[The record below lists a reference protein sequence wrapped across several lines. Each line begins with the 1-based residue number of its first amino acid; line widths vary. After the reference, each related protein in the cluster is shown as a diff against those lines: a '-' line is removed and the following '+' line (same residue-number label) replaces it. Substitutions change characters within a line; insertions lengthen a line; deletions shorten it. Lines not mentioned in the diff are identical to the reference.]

1 MKRFLLLS
9 LLFIVTTM
17 QAQDATTGAIGG
29 KLSDKEMNGEPL
41 PFANVLLKDSSKGTT
56 SDYDGIYL
64 LDKLEPG
71 TYTVVFSFVGYET
84 LEVPGVVVE
93 AGKVTEVNTELGSS
107 AAALDEVVITTVSRR
122 DSEVAL
128 LVAQKNSIE
137 IKESIGAVEL
147 GKLGVSDAAT
157 ATTKIS
163 GVTSSEASG
172 DIFVRGLGDRY
183 LYTTLNG
190 LPIPSDDVERKNIDL
205 GLFPTRVIQN
215 IGISKTYSAEN
226 SADQAS
232 GSIDITSRELRGNSE
247 LDLGVR
253 IGANTNAVGQFSDFK
268 VSPNQQD
275 VYFGFYDQSIPTQY
289 SLNNQSWD
297 PDNATLPINRRYALT
312 AGKEFGDLRVLFT
325 ASNSVKFEYNEGIF
339 ANYRNNDFEDGFT
352 DATNYRKT
360 DNNTALLDLG
370 YQINDNNRIKATSL
384 FINKVTDEVFE
395 GGRNGEGVVFEES
408 DQGDGFNQFVRD
420 QNTKQTRLWVNQL
433 HGYHDMWENKNEIEW
448 AAGYNMVDAD
458 EPNRIRNEVNIHPTE
473 PILLGETGAFQQRK
487 SEQRIDD
494 SEFNAFLQ
502 DQYNFV
508 QDDETEK
515 KVFVKAGANYRN
527 KQRDFYSR
535 FYGAEERDFN
545 TVNPESI
552 DNLTGIFTTENFNS
566 RALKLNVLNPDIYDA
581 SLESISGFA
590 YFNYGNKNWN
600 LNVGARFQQDDLDVV
615 FDVNNYPINKPNFVN
630 KSYDNIYP
638 TINFRYS
645 PNEDSNIRLAASR
658 TITLPEFKEIAPFE
672 YVSQTGLITRGNP
685 ELEASTNT
693 NFDLK
698 YEIFPSSGELVS
710 ITGFYKNIKDP
721 INKARER
728 GAAPIFSYFNAGE
741 EADIYGL
748 ELEAKFDVIENE
760 NEAGLDL
767 AMSGNITKMWHSQDL
782 KDVFDAQ
789 GNFIR
794 TFRYNGKDEI
804 GLQGASDWI
813 FNASVNVSTETENP
827 FQATLVGAYASD
839 KIYALGNPESQ
850 RLDQI
855 DIQYNDEIIEKGF
868 VTLDLIMSKEFGDN
882 WELEFRG
889 QNLLNPEIE
898 RFQAIRPISG
908 NVDESN
914 QTVRSYDRGAVLSLG
929 VSYSF

>member
-1 MKRFLLLS
+1 MKNFLLLS
-9 LLFIVTTM
+9 FLLIVSVI
-17 QAQDATTGAIGG
+17 QAQESGSIAG
-29 KLSDKEMNGEPL
+29 KLSDREMSGEPL
-41 PFANVLLKDSSKGTT
+41 PFANVLIKGSTKGTT
-56 SDYDGIYL
+56 SDYDGLYL
-64 LDKLEPG
+64 LNKLEPG
-71 TYTVVFSFVGYET
+71 TYTVVFSFIGYET

-93 AGKVTEVNTELGSS
+93 AGKVTEVNTDLGSS

-122 DSEVAL
+122 DSQVAL
-128 LVAQKNSIE
+128 LIEQKNSVD
-137 IKESIGAVEL
+137 IKESIGAQEL
-147 GKLGVSDAAT
+147 AKLGVSDAAT

-183 LYTTLNG
+183 LYSTLNG

-215 IGISKTYSAEN
+215 ISISKNYSSEN

-232 GSIDITSRELRGNSE
+232 GNIDITSRELRGKSE

-253 IGANTNAVGQFSDFK
+253 FGANTNAVGQFSDFK
-268 VSPNQQD
+268 VSPNQED
-275 VYFGFYDQSIPTQY
+275 VYFGFYDQAIPTRF
-289 SLNNQSWD
+289 SLNNQGWD
-297 PDNATLPINRRYALT
+297 PGEAVLPINRRYALT

-325 ASNSVKFEYNEGIF
+325 ASNSTSFEYNEGTF

-352 DATNYRKT
+352 DATNYKKT

-370 YQINDNNRIKATSL
+370 YKINDDNRIKATSL
-384 FINKVTDEVFE
+384 FINKVSDEVFE
-395 GGRNGEGVVFEES
+395 GGRNGEGIVFEES
-408 DQGDGFNQFVRD
+408 DRGDGFNQFVRD
-420 QNTKQTRLWVNQL
+420 QNTKQTKLWVNQL
-433 HGYHDMWENKNEIEW
+433 HGFHNMWDGKNELKW
-448 AAGYNMVDAD
+448 SAGYNMVDAD

-473 PILLGETGAFQQRK
+473 PILLGETNAYQQRK
-487 SEQRIDD
+487 SVQQIDD
-494 SEFNAFLQ
+494 TEFNALIQ
-502 DQYNFV
+502 NQYNFV
-508 QDDETEK
+508 QDNETEK
-515 KVFVKAGANYRN
+515 KAFLKIGGNYRN

-535 FYGAEERDFN
+535 FFGTEERDFN
-545 TVNPESI
+545 TINPTSI
-552 DNLTGIFTTENFNS
+552 DNLSGIFTTENFNS
-566 RALKLNVLNPDIYDA
+566 RALSFNVLNPDIYEA
-581 SLESISGFA
+581 SLESVAGFA
-590 YFNYGNKNWN
+590 FFNYGNAKWN
-600 LNVGARFQQDDLDVV
+600 LNLGARFQQDDIDVI
-615 FDVNNYPINKPNFVN
+615 FDVNNYPSNLPNFVY

-638 TINFRYS
+638 SINFRFS

-672 YVSQTGLITRGNP
+672 YVSQTGLVTRGNP
-685 ELEASTNT
+685 NLDASTNT
-693 NFDLK
+693 NIDLK
-698 YEIFPSSGELVS
+698 YEIFPSSGELIS
-710 ITGFYKNIKDP
+710 LTGFYKNIEDP

-728 GAAPIFSYFNAGE
+728 GSAPVFSYFNAGE
-741 EADIYGL
+741 EANIYGL
-748 ELEAKFDVIENE
+748 ELEARMDVIDNE
-760 NEAGLDL
+760 NEAGFDL
-767 AMSGNITKMWHSQDL
+767 AISGNVTRMWHSQDL
-782 KDVFDAQ
+782 KEVFDEE
-789 GNFIR
+789 GKFIR

-839 KIYALGNPESQ
+839 KIFALGNPESQ

-868 VTLDLIMSKEFGDN
+868 VTLDLIMSKELNDH
-882 WELEFRG
+882 WKLEFRG

-908 NVDESN
+908 NIDESN

-929 VSYSF
+929 VNYSF

>member
-1 MKRFLLLS
+1 MKNFLLLS
-9 LLFIVTTM
+9 FLLIVSVI
-17 QAQDATTGAIGG
+17 QAQESGSIAG
-29 KLSDKEMNGEPL
+29 KLSDREMSGEPL
-41 PFANVLLKDSSKGTT
+41 PFANVLIKGSTKGTT
-56 SDYDGIYL
+56 SDYDGLYL
-64 LDKLEPG
+64 LNKLEPG
-71 TYTVVFSFVGYET
+71 TYTVVFSFIGYET

-93 AGKVTEVNTELGSS
+93 AGKVTEVNTDLGSS

-122 DSEVAL
+122 DSQVAL
-128 LVAQKNSIE
+128 LIEQKNSVD
-137 IKESIGAVEL
+137 IKESIGAQEL
-147 GKLGVSDAAT
+147 AKLGVSDAAT

-183 LYTTLNG
+183 LYSTLNG

-215 IGISKTYSAEN
+215 ISISKNYSSEN

-232 GSIDITSRELRGNSE
+232 GNIDITSRELRGKSE

-253 IGANTNAVGQFSDFK
+253 FGANTNAVGQFSDFK
-268 VSPNQQD
+268 VSPNQED
-275 VYFGFYDQSIPTQY
+275 VYFGFYDQAILTRF
-289 SLNNQSWD
+289 SLNNQGWD
-297 PDNATLPINRRYALT
+297 PGEAVLPINRRYALT

-325 ASNSVKFEYNEGIF
+325 ASNSTSFEYNEGTF

-352 DATNYRKT
+352 DATNYKKT

-370 YQINDNNRIKATSL
+370 YKINDDNRIKATSL
-384 FINKVTDEVFE
+384 FINKVSDEVFE
-395 GGRNGEGVVFEES
+395 GGRNGEGIVFEES
-408 DQGDGFNQFVRD
+408 DRGDGFNQFVRD
-420 QNTKQTRLWVNQL
+420 QNTKQTKLWVNQL
-433 HGYHDMWENKNEIEW
+433 HGFHNMWDGKNELKW
-448 AAGYNMVDAD
+448 SAGYNMVDAD

-473 PILLGETGAFQQRK
+473 PILLGETNAYQQRK
-487 SEQRIDD
+487 SVQQIDD
-494 SEFNAFLQ
+494 TEFNALIQ
-502 DQYNFV
+502 NQYNFI

-515 KVFVKAGANYRN
+515 KAFLKIGGNYRN

-535 FYGAEERDFN
+535 FFGTEERDFN
-545 TVNPESI
+545 TINPTSI
-552 DNLTGIFTTENFNS
+552 DNLSGIFTTENFNS
-566 RALKLNVLNPDIYDA
+566 RALSFNVLNPDIYEA
-581 SLESISGFA
+581 SLESIAGFA
-590 YFNYGNKNWN
+590 FFNYGNAKWN
-600 LNVGARFQQDDLDVV
+600 LNLGARFQQDDIDVI
-615 FDVNNYPINKPNFVN
+615 FDVNNYPSNLPNFVY

-638 TINFRYS
+638 SINFRFS

-672 YVSQTGLITRGNP
+672 YVSQTGLVTRGNP
-685 ELEASTNT
+685 NLDASTNT
-693 NFDLK
+693 NIDLK
-698 YEIFPSSGELVS
+698 YEIFPSSGELIS
-710 ITGFYKNIKDP
+710 LTGFYKNIEDP

-728 GAAPIFSYFNAGE
+728 GSAPVFSYFNAGE
-741 EADIYGL
+741 EANIYGL
-748 ELEAKFDVIENE
+748 ELEARMDVIDNE
-760 NEAGLDL
+760 NEAGFDL
-767 AMSGNITKMWHSQDL
+767 AVSGNVTRMWHSQDL
-782 KDVFDAQ
+782 KEVFDEE
-789 GNFIR
+789 GKFIR

-839 KIYALGNPESQ
+839 KIFALGNPESQ

-868 VTLDLIMSKEFGDN
+868 VTLDLIMSKELNDH
-882 WELEFRG
+882 WKLEFRG

-908 NVDESN
+908 NIDESN

-929 VSYSF
+929 VNYSF